1 MKNQMKE
8 MNCCLTLVCHQS
20 LEERLV
26 DHLLEHPEWVYGFT
40 ILNLEGSSQKPFL
53 PSMTEQVRGRSRRVQ
68 IQAVMNIDDAHEL
81 VAHLKQEENNPEMA
95 YWITPVIEFGRLVCS
110 GE

>member
-8 MNCCLTLVCHQS
+8 INCCLALACHRS

-26 DHLLEHPEWVYGFT
+26 DHLLEHPEWVSGFSV
-40 ILNLEGSSQKPFL
+40 LNLEGGSQNEFL

-68 IQAVMNIDDAHEL
+68 IQAVMNLDDAHAL
-81 VAHLKQEENNPEMA
+81 ITQLKREENNPEMA
-95 YWITPVIEFGRLVCS
+95 YWITPVIEFGRLV
-110 GE
+110 